1 MGTGKLELS
10 GRDTA
15 GAWQVGIVDQYL
27 LGTGEV
33 GYTDDWYAYD
43 VMSKE
48 IDTVETFNAATYL
61 TRKLETLA
69 DRIDR
74 RRMAILMAE
83 RNPVKAL
90 RYLYDTVVG

>member
-1 MGTGKLELS
+1 
-10 GRDTA
+10 
-15 GAWQVGIVDQYL
+15 
-27 LGTGEV
+27 
-33 GYTDDWYAYD
+33 
-43 VMSKE
+43 MSKE